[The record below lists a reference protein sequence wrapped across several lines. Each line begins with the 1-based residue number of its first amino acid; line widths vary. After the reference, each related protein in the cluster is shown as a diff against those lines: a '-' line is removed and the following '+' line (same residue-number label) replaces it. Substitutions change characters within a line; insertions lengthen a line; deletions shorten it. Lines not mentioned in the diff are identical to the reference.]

1 VGSEFDG
8 VITGVTS
15 FGLFVELEESRV
27 SGLVHISQL
36 ANDYYHFDPIRKLLK
51 GERTGEQF
59 RLGDHV
65 RVQVLRASI
74 EDRKIDFR
82 LAPRREQAPSPK
94 ASHKAYDYSASGERY
109 SLPRPAAA
117 PAAKPPGMFGRAARA
132 VGRAFGRGTPEP
144 AAPATPV
151 PAVSDNRAL
160 RGKAKTVSEATGRP
174 AVPSESGQPRL
185 RSKATK
191 TASEALGRPAV
202 PPGAK
207 QQKKKNEQ
215 PRGSQSANQAKG
227 NRAGNTSTGPGTTG
241 GGKRKAQET
250 APAAKR
256 PGRQRKP
263 KGKA

>member
-8 VITGVTS
+8 VVTGVTS

-65 RVQVLRASI
+65 RVQVLRASL

-82 LAPRREQAPSPK
+82 LVPRREQAPPPK
-94 ASHKAYDYSASGERY
+94 ATRKAYDYSASGERY
-109 SLPRPAAA
+109 SLPKPAGA

-132 VGRAFGRGTPEP
+132 VGRVFGRGAAEP
-144 AAPATPV
+144 AAPPAA
-151 PAVSDNRAL
+151 AVSDNRAL
-160 RGKAKTVSEATGRP
+160 RGKAKMVSEAAGRP
-174 AVPSESGQPRL
+174 AVPSGAGTPRL
-185 RSKATK
+185 RGKATR
-191 TASEALGRPAV
+191 TTSEALGLPAL
-202 PPGAK
+202 PPETRSP
-207 QQKKKNEQ
+207 KK
-215 PRGSQSANQAKG
+215 GSQASGKQAGKRTG
-227 NRAGNTSTGPGTTG
+227 ESRAKDIPGGSGKSG
-241 GGKRKAQET
+241 GGKRKALE
-250 APAAKR
+250 AASAATR
-256 PGRQRKP
+256 RTGRQRKP